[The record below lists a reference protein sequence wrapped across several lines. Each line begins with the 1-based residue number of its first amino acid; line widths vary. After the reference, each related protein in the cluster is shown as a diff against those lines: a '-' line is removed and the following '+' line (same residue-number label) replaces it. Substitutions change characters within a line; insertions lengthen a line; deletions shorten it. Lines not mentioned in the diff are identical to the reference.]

1 MKVAV
6 SGASGFIGGHL
17 VQELAAAGHSV
28 VAISR
33 QGAAPPGAERQ
44 CSGDV
49 RAADTWRCVGPVDA
63 IVHLAGLSDASL
75 SSDQPLEY
83 NAVNAVGTLVG
94 LEAARRPGTL
104 FVLASSQR
112 VYRSSR
118 EPVAEDDP
126 LEPVDP
132 YGYSKLVAEQWV
144 CMYHRLYGLPTI
156 VLRFFSVY
164 GPGQIAGRG
173 SSGVVALFAARALRG
188 DELLVHNRAW
198 RDFTY
203 VGDVVAGI
211 RVALENPRAIG
222 GVYNI
227 ATGTATA
234 TEELAREVVRVM
246 GSRSAIRTE
255 HSDELGESHVADIA
269 KASAQ
274 LGYRS
279 IVPLRRGLERYA
291 EWLHGRH

>member
-6 SGASGFIGGHL
+6 TGASGFIGRHL
-17 VQELAAAGHSV
+17 VRELAASGHDV
-28 VAISR
+28 VAVSR
-33 QGAAPPGAERQ
+33 QGTPPPGAERH
-44 CSGDV
+44 CCGDV
-49 RAADTWRCVGPVDA
+49 RAEDTWRCVGAVDA

-75 SSDQPLEY
+75 SHERPLEY
-83 NAVNAVGTLVG
+83 NAVNAMGALVG
-94 LEAARRPGTL
+94 LEAARRLGARFL
-104 FVLASSQR
+104 LASSQR

-118 EPVAEDDP
+118 EPLAEHDP

-144 CMYHRLYGLPTI
+144 SMYHRLFGLPAT

-164 GPGQIAGRG
+164 GPGQIAGGG

-188 DELLVHNRAW
+188 DDLFVHSQAW

-211 RVALENPRAIG
+211 RLALENPRAIG
-222 GVYNI
+222 GVYNV

-234 TEELAREVVRVM
+234 TEELAMAVVAAT

-255 HSDELGESHVADIA
+255 HRDDCGESYVANIS
-269 KASAQ
+269 KARGD
-274 LGYRS
+274 LGYEPA
-279 IVPLRRGLERYA
+279 VPLRKGLERYA
-291 EWLHGRH
+291 EWLRGQR